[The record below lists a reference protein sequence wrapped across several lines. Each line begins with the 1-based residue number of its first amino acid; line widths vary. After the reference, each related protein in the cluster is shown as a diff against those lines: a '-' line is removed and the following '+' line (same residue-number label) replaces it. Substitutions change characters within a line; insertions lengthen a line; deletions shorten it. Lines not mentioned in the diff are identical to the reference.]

1 MEETQNIIPVLS
13 EKKGRLN
20 EFLFSWVK
28 DNYDKYFLVI
38 FGVAFLLRLWI
49 FTKTF
54 NQPLWW
60 DEADYMSAAKNLGLN
75 LNIQDIWYYRRG
87 FLFALLA
94 APFFTLGFGEIGIR
108 FLEVLFSTGFIFVSY
123 LLISKMFD
131 KKLVLYS
138 SIGLTFSWILLFFT
152 GRVMTDIPAAFFI
165 LLSFL
170 FLWKGY
176 VLKEGDKFIYL
187 AGAIFA
193 LAVLTRMQ
201 SLIMVPAFMVPI
213 FLKEKFK
220 MFSNKK
226 IWFGVL
232 FFVLVLT
239 PQIYLYSQHYGNPIV
254 DLGSHYLGIGESV
267 SEGNE
272 RTINSEILKYLF
284 DLPYMLGTW
293 VFYLLVFGV
302 FYFFSDL
309 VFGFDKIFQNEKVQN
324 KFTVLFWILC
334 VFLVIGY
341 INQADDANYVDQR
354 YISVALPFL
363 FLIAVS
369 PLIKIEE
376 IIGKN
381 FDNKKTARII
391 VILGLILLLIPN
403 IMLAKSLLENKAD
416 SYSEVRDAGLWI
428 KENSNPEDI
437 IISSSL
443 PQITY
448 YSERSTYPYDPG
460 FYFGTKLGLNGFE
473 NYPAD
478 EEGFLKFVE
487 DKKPKYIILSAFEV
501 NPDWFSQY
509 VQSNSNLVPV
519 KAYNNKDNQQVLIIY
534 KFNYNGSVLSSINL

>member
-94 APFFTLGFGEIGIR
+94 APFFTLGFGEFGLR

-131 KKLVLYS
+131 KKLALYS

-165 LLSFL
+165 LFSFL

-176 VLKEGDKFIYL
+176 ILKEGNKYIYL
-187 AGAIFA
+187 AGGIFA

-201 SLIMVPAFMVPI
+201 SLMMVPAFIVPV

-226 IWFGVL
+226 IWLGVL
-232 FFVLVLT
+232 VFVIVLS
-239 PQIYLYSQHYGNPIV
+239 PQIYIYSQHYGNPV
-254 DLGSHYLGIGESV
+254 SDLASHYLGIGETA
-267 SEGNE
+267 SEGDQ
-272 RTINSEILKYLF
+272 RTINAEILKYLF
-284 DLPYMLGTW
+284 DLPYMLTKWISFLFLVG
-293 VFYLLVFGV
+293 LL
-302 FYFFSDL
+302 FFFADL
-309 VFGFDKIFQNEKVQN
+309 ILGLDKIFQSEKIQN
-324 KFTVLFWILC
+324 KFTVFFWILC
-334 VFLVIGY
+334 IFLIIGY
-341 INQADDANYVDQR
+341 INQVDDANYVDQR
-354 YISVALPFL
+354 YISAALPFL
-363 FLIAVS
+363 FLIAAS
-369 PLIKIEE
+369 P
-376 IIGKN
+376 
-381 FDNKKTARII
+381 
-391 VILGLILLLIPN
+391 
-403 IMLAKSLLENKAD
+403 
-416 SYSEVRDAGLWI
+416 
-428 KENSNPEDI
+428 
-437 IISSSL
+437 
-443 PQITY
+443 
-448 YSERSTYPYDPG
+448 
-460 FYFGTKLGLNGFE
+460 
-473 NYPAD
+473 
-478 EEGFLKFVE
+478 
-487 DKKPKYIILSAFEV
+487 
-501 NPDWFSQY
+501 
-509 VQSNSNLVPV
+509 
-519 KAYNNKDNQQVLIIY
+519 
-534 KFNYNGSVLSSINL
+534 